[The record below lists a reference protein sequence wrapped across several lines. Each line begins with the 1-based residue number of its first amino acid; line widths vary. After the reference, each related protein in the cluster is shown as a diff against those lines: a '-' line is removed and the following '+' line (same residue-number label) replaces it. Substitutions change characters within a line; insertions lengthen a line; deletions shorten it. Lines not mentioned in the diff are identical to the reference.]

1 LEISP
6 FGGSM
11 FYMVF
16 TISIPSEIKE
26 QMKPFLI
33 KIKALNCTNTHCYE
47 QKVYNPYMEEH

>member
-1 LEISP
+1 
-6 FGGSM
+6 M

-47 QKVYNPYMEEH
+47 QKVYNPYMEKH